1 MRKIRV
7 GLIFGGKSA
16 EHEVS
21 LQSARNI
28 LDALDPQRF
37 EPVLIGIDKQGQ
49 WHVNDPDSFLL
60 NADDPA
66 RIALHR
72 SGRGVALLPGAQQ
85 QQLRPTQPE
94 QALAQIDVVFPI
106 VHGTLGE
113 DGSLQGLLRMA
124 NLPFVGSG
132 VLGSA
137 LAMDK
142 DLAKRVLRDA
152 GLEVAPFA
160 CFNRHTA
167 AHADVDALI
176 VQLGLPLFVKP
187 ANQASSVGVSQ
198 VHSADAF
205 ADALALALAYDH
217 KVLVE
222 AAIAGREIECAVLG
236 NATPQASVCG
246 EVVVHDAFYSYATKY
261 ISEHG
266 ADIVIPADIDAQ
278 TQQRIQQ
285 IAVQA
290 YQALDCAG
298 MARVDVFLCADG
310 RIVINEVNTLPGFT
324 RISMYPKLWQASG
337 LDYRSLITQLIE
349 LALQRHA
356 DDQLLRSAVEPGA

>member
-1 MRKIRV
+1 MRMIRV

-60 NADDPA
+60 HADDPA

-85 QQLRPTQPE
+85 QQVRPIQPE

-137 LAMDK
+137 VAMDK
-142 DLAKRVLRDA
+142 DMAKRVLRDA
-152 GLEVAPFA
+152 GLAVAPFV
-160 CFNRHTA
+160 CFNRQTA
-167 AHADVDALI
+167 AMADVEALI
-176 VQLGLPLFVKP
+176 AQLGLPLFVKP
-187 ANQASSVGVSQ
+187 ANQGSSVGVSQ
-198 VHSADAF
+198 VRSADQF
-205 ADALALALAYDH
+205 AAALALALAYDH

-246 EVVVHDAFYSYATKY
+246 EVVVHDAFYSYQTKY

-266 ADIVIPADIDAQ
+266 AEIVIPADIDAR

-298 MARVDVFLCADG
+298 LARVDVFLCADG

-337 LDYRSLITQLIE
+337 LDYRSLITRLIE
-349 LALQRHA
+349 LALERHA
-356 DDQLLRSAVEPGA
+356 DDQLLRSAVQLP

>member
-21 LQSARNI
+21 LQSARNV
-28 LDALDPQRF
+28 LEALDPQRF

-49 WHVNDPDSFLL
+49 WHLSAQDGFLRD
-60 NADDPA
+60 ADDPS

-72 SGRGVALLPGAQQ
+72 SGHAVAVLPGAKQA
-85 QQLRPTQPE
+85 QLRPVESE

-142 DLAKRVLRDA
+142 DMAKRVLRDA
-152 GLEVAPFA
+152 GLEVAPFV

-176 VQLGLPLFVKP
+176 ARFGLPLFVKP
-187 ANQASSVGVSQ
+187 ANQGSSVGVSR
-198 VHSADAF
+198 VRSAADF

-246 EVVVHDAFYSYATKY
+246 EVVVHDAFYSYQTKY
-261 ISEHG
+261 ISAHG
-266 ADIVIPADIDAQ
+266 ADIVIPAAIDAQ

-285 IAVQA
+285 VAVQA

-298 MARVDVFLCADG
+298 MARVDVFLDADG

-337 LDYRSLITQLIE
+337 LDYTSLITQLID

-356 DDQLLRSAVEPGA
+356 DDQLLRSALPTHP

>member
-21 LQSARNI
+21 LQSAGNI

-60 NADDPA
+60 HADDPA

-85 QQLRPTQPE
+85 QQLRPIQPE
-94 QALAQIDVVFPI
+94 QALALAQIDVVFPI

-137 LAMDK
+137 VAMDK
-142 DLAKRVLRDA
+142 DMAKRVLRDA
-152 GLEVAPFA
+152 RLAVAPFV
-160 CFNRHTA
+160 CFDRHTA
-167 AHADVDALI
+167 AHADVDTLI
-176 VQLGLPLFVKP
+176 AQLGLPLFVKP
-187 ANQASSVGVSQ
+187 ANQAHRSASARCARPT
-198 VHSADAF
+198 HSLLHSPWRWPMTIRCWWKRPLPGA
-205 ADALALALAYDH
+205 
-217 KVLVE
+217 KS
-222 AAIAGREIECAVLG
+222 
-236 NATPQASVCG
+236 NAPCWAMPCHTQASAAKWWCTT
-246 EVVVHDAFYSYATKY
+246 HS
-261 ISEHG
+261 IR
-266 ADIVIPADIDAQ
+266 
-278 TQQRIQQ
+278 TQP
-285 IAVQA
+285 
-290 YQALDCAG
+290 
-298 MARVDVFLCADG
+298 
-310 RIVINEVNTLPGFT
+310 NTSANTVP
-324 RISMYPKLWQASG
+324 
-337 LDYRSLITQLIE
+337 RS
-349 LALQRHA
+349 
-356 DDQLLRSAVEPGA
+356 